1 MCTDFQ
7 CLWIGPQSTAG
18 TWSFCATRCSRFWPG
33 ECCSRSKFS
42 FVQRDDNTSFFCV
55 VCREKDQHGF
65 HLIFNVPT
73 CSYHFV
79 HIHYIGLNLET
90 WQSCLSAFVFT
101 HMPHLCHYTV
111 CVCVEKLSIFGLKI
125 DPAGSHP
132 WNVVHKLYVVATF
145 KTEVSIYCPAWLSQV

>member
-1 MCTDFQ
+1 MCIDFQ

-42 FVQRDDNTSFFCV
+42 FVQRDDKHRFFVLFAGKKISMGSISFSTFL
-55 VCREKDQHGF
+55 H
-65 HLIFNVPT
+65 VPT
-73 CSYHFV
+73 ILFTSITLVWILKLGKVASAPSYS
-79 HIHYIGLNLET
+79 HI
-90 WQSCLSAFVFT
+90 
-101 HMPHLCHYTV
+101 CHYTV

-145 KTEVSIYCPAWLSQV
+145 KTLVSIYCPAWLSQV